1 MSQASMSNAPDRLD
15 RIAGCGVLVSGC
27 YNSDIAVFGSGWRI
41 SRSCRMDKTVTDQNR
56 LAFYKLLDETF
67 VDLQKFPG
75 GFYGALITLTVGVG
89 RIQQRPLDMSS
100 LAASLGLPRAT
111 VIRKV
116 AQLEKDG
123 LLEVTRRANRTSLM
137 STPRSREI
145 AFPIVD
151 RIIERIRNRAG
162 AL

>member
-1 MSQASMSNAPDRLD
+1 
-15 RIAGCGVLVSGC
+15 
-27 YNSDIAVFGSGWRI
+27 
-41 SRSCRMDKTVTDQNR
+41 MDKTVTDQNR

>member
-1 MSQASMSNAPDRLD
+1 
-15 RIAGCGVLVSGC
+15 
-27 YNSDIAVFGSGWRI
+27 
-41 SRSCRMDKTVTDQNR
+41 MDKTVTDQHR

-67 VDLQKFPG
+67 VDLQRFPG

-89 RIQQRPLDMSS
+89 RIEQRPLDMSS

-123 LLEVTRRANRTSLM
+123 LLEIARRANRTLLM
-137 STPRSREI
+137 STPRGREI